1 MAEQFAQLGE
11 NLIRFI
17 EAQHMFFVATAAAD
31 GRVNLS
37 PKGMDSLKV
46 LSPTRVIW
54 LNASGS
60 GNESAAH
67 VLQNPRMTLMLCSFE
82 AKPMILR
89 LYGQA
94 RAVHQLDEDWNTLYS
109 HFTPLPGARQI
120 FDVTLDLVQTSCGYA
135 VPFYEFQGERDT
147 LKTWAENKG
156 QEGLTD
162 HWLKN
167 NQTSLD
173 GLPTEI
179 AARNIGPKD

>member
-1 MAEQFAQLGE
+1 MAEKFAALSPE
-11 NLIRFI
+11 LIRFI
-17 EAQHMFFVATAAAD
+17 EAQHMFFVGTAAAD
-31 GRVNLS
+31 SRVNIS
-37 PKGMDSLKV
+37 PKGMESLKV
-46 LSPTRVIW
+46 LSPTRVVW
-54 LNASGS
+54 LNVTGS

-67 VLQNPRMTLMLCSFE
+67 TAQNPRMTLMLCSFE

-94 RAVHQLDEDWNTLYS
+94 RAVHQQDKDWDELYS

-135 VPFYEFQGERDT
+135 VPFYDFAGDRDT

-156 QEGLTD
+156 EKGLAEY
-162 HWLKN
+162 WLEK

-173 GLPTEI
+173 GLPTHI
-179 AARNIGPKD
+179 AEKNLRPKK